1 VLTAFG
7 NLETALETVHQLG
20 AFWYLEKPVQT
31 PAMQMVL
38 ERAVEKRRLAGHT
51 QRWSANWLRGRVGRS
66 HRRIARHE
74 GNLLSA
80 AAGVAD

>member
-38 ERAVEKRRLAGHT
+38 ERAVESAGWPGT
-51 QRWSANWLRGRVGRS
+51 RSGWSANWLRGACWEIS
-66 HRRIARHE
+66 
-74 GNLLSA
+74 SA
-80 AAGVAD
+80 NRPP